1 MTAELKISQRQ
12 RDAVSTG
19 HHNYKTT
26 GSHGSLERNTLCL
39 PIICFMVIRL
49 KHGLANFLKSHFFKL
64 NHSSHASSLVWDSFC
79 KVNNPEKWK
88 PPLLPFSLNYQ
99 ELHGKSFLLW
109 WKLSFFSCQP
119 FLLRIFRIGP
129 VWQGSPLLYFSRG
142 HVETLEFKIHRRA
155 GVP

>member
-1 MTAELKISQRQ
+1 MQSAL
-12 RDAVSTG
+12 V
-19 HHNYKTT
+19 TT
-26 GSHGSLERNTLCL
+26 TTKPQVHVVPWNVTHCACQLYVLRWSA
-39 PIICFMVIRL
+39 L

-99 ELHGKSFLLW
+99 ELPGKSFLLW

-119 FLLRIFRIGP
+119 FLWGIFRIGP
-129 VWQGSPLLYFSRG
+129 VWQGSPLLNFSRG
-142 HVETLEFKIHRRA
+142 HVETREFKIHRRA